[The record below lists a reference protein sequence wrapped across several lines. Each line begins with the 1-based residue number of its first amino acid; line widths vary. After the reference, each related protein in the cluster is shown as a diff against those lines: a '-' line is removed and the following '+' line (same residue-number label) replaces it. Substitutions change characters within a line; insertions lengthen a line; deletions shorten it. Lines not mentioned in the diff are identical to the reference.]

1 MRDTFVDDYVELVF
15 EFEVTWIFEAV
26 HIYTNNYFSRDVQV
40 GNFNAPPIIP
50 ASQRA
55 AKRSNF

>member
-1 MRDTFVDDYVELVF
+1 MRDTFEDDYVELVF

-40 GNFNAPPIIP
+40 TFFSFFFLMVFIPPEL
-50 ASQRA
+50 
-55 AKRSNF
+55 

>member
-1 MRDTFVDDYVELVF
+1 MRDTFDDDYVELVF

-40 GNFNAPPIIP
+40 IF
-50 ASQRA
+50 
-55 AKRSNF
+55 